1 MTALVTFTLLRILL
15 SNTEKQAGN
24 ETNLNRQSYKSSFS
38 GTQLTTRDAF
48 RDKEKRKHSPM
59 EVLKNS
65 FFNIKLSIFF
75 QKKTKVLLF
84 KKRRNKNEKHEI
96 NYKL

>member
-1 MTALVTFTLLRILL
+1 MTALVTFTLLHILL

-24 ETNLNRQSYKSSFS
+24 QTNLNRQSYKSSFS
-38 GTQLTTRDAF
+38 GKQLTSRDAF

-65 FFNIKLSIFF
+65 FSIKLSIFF

-84 KKRRNKNEKHEI
+84 KTRRNKNEKHEI